1 MSKEDVNLET
11 FELNV
16 EMLSRKLPTA
26 LFAGRGLVAPE
37 VADRM
42 GSGDILVTI
51 GAPDTAL
58 LQRLRDAFLIG
69 EVTETV
75 DDSRLISE
83 GLVSWSGII
92 LRR

>member
-1 MSKEDVNLET
+1 MSKEDVDLET

-26 LFAGRGLVAPE
+26 LFAGRDLVAAE
-37 VADRM
+37 VAGRM
-42 GSGDILVTI
+42 GSGDVLVTI

-92 LRR
+92 LRW